1 MLVTKD
7 LCYQYSNS
15 QPLCFPNL
23 ECEKGGSILILGPS
37 GSGKTTLLHL
47 LGGLI
52 RPTNGQIML
61 KNIDLASLSDKNLD
75 LFRGQNIGIIF
86 QKPHFIKSLTVWENL
101 LLAAALAGNKPN
113 KKRISSLLERLNI
126 VHKLHILTDQLSL
139 GEQQR
144 VAIARALVNEPKLIL
159 ADEPTSALD
168 DKNGAEVAELLDE
181 ESKRLEAALLI
192 VTHDNR
198 LQTKFKKTI
207 TLVPSEK
214 SGNL

>member
-7 LCYQYSNS
+7 LCYQYPNS
-15 QPLCFPNL
+15 QPICFPNL
-23 ECEKGGSILILGPS
+23 ECGKEGSILILGHS

-52 RPTNGQIML
+52 RPTRGQITL
-61 KNIDLASLSDKNLD
+61 KNIDLAALSDKNLD

-101 LLAAALAGNKPN
+101 LLAAALAGNKAN
-113 KKRISSLLERLNI
+113 KKRMTSLLERLNV
-126 VHKLHILTDQLSL
+126 VHKLGSLTDQLSL

-168 DKNGAEVAELLDE
+168 DKNGAEVATLLDE

-207 TLVPSEK
+207 TLPPSEMI
-214 SGNL
+214 GNL

>member
-7 LCYQYSNS
+7 LCYQYFNA
-15 QPLCFPNL
+15 PPICFPDL
-23 ECEKGGSILILGPS
+23 ECQKGESILILGPS
-37 GSGKTTLLHL
+37 GTGKTTFLHL

-52 RPTNGQIML
+52 RPTHGELILNHT
-61 KNIDLASLSDKNLD
+61 DLGTLSDKNLD
-75 LFRGQNIGIIF
+75 LYRGQNIGIIF
-86 QKPHFIKSLTVWENL
+86 QKPHFIKSLTVRENL
-101 LLAAALAGNKPN
+101 LLAAALAGKKAN
-113 KKRISSLLERLNI
+113 KKRMLDLLDRLNI
-126 VHKLHILTDQLSL
+126 AHKIESMTDQLSL

-144 VAIARALVNEPKLIL
+144 VAIARALVNEPMLIL

-168 DKNGAEVAELLDE
+168 DKNGEEVATLLED

-207 TLVPSEK
+207 TLASSEK
-214 SGNL
+214 SGTL

>member
-7 LCYQYSNS
+7 LCYQYFNA
-15 QPLCFPNL
+15 PPICFPDL
-23 ECEKGGSILILGPS
+23 ECQKGESILILGPS
-37 GSGKTTLLHL
+37 GTGKTTFLHL

-52 RPTNGQIML
+52 RPTHGKLILNHT
-61 KNIDLASLSDKNLD
+61 DLGTLSDKNLD

-101 LLAAALAGNKPN
+101 LLAAALAGKKAN
-113 KKRISSLLERLNI
+113 KKRMLDLLDRLNI
-126 VHKLHILTDQLSL
+126 AHKIESMTDQLSL

-144 VAIARALVNEPKLIL
+144 VAIARALVNEPMLIL

-168 DKNGAEVAELLDE
+168 DKNGEEVATLLED

-207 TLVPSEK
+207 TLASSEK
-214 SGNL
+214 SGTL

>member
-7 LCYQYSNS
+7 LCYQYSNA
-15 QPLCFPNL
+15 QPICFPNL
-23 ECEKGGSILILGPS
+23 ECQKGESILILGPS
-37 GSGKTTLLHL
+37 GTGKTTFLHL

-52 RPTNGQIML
+52 RPTRGQLML
-61 KNIDLASLSDKNLD
+61 NHVDLGSLSDKNLD
-75 LFRGQNIGIIF
+75 LFRGQNIGIVF

-101 LLAAALAGNKPN
+101 LLAAALAGKKSD
-113 KKRISSLLERLNI
+113 KKRMIDLLERLNI
-126 VHKLHILTDQLSL
+126 AHKSESKTDQLSQ

-144 VAIARALVNEPKLIL
+144 VAIARALVNEPILIL

-168 DKNGAEVAELLDE
+168 DINGEEVAALLED

-207 TLVPSEK
+207 TLEPTEK
-214 SGNL
+214 SGTL

>member
-1 MLVTKD
+1 MLITKD

-15 QPLCFPNL
+15 QPICFPNL
-23 ECEKGGSILILGPS
+23 ECEKGGSVLILGPS
-37 GSGKTTLLHL
+37 GTGKTTLLHL

-52 RPTNGQIML
+52 RPTTGQL
-61 KNIDLASLSDKNLD
+61 TLNNQDLGALSDKKLD
-75 LFRGQNIGIIF
+75 LFRGQKIGIIF

-101 LLAAALAGNKPN
+101 LLAAALAGKKTN
-113 KKRISSLLERLNI
+113 KKRIADLLERLNI
-126 VHKLHILTDQLSL
+126 GHKLKNMTDQLSL

-144 VAIARALVNEPKLIL
+144 VAIARALVNEPILIL

-168 DKNGAEVAELLDE
+168 DKNAAEVAELLEE
-181 ESKRLEAALLI
+181 ESKRLDAALLI

-207 TLVPSEK
+207 TLSPTEK

>member
-7 LCYQYSNS
+7 LCYQYFNA
-15 QPLCFPNL
+15 PPICFPDL
-23 ECEKGGSILILGPS
+23 ECQKGESILILGPS
-37 GSGKTTLLHL
+37 GTGKTTFLHL

-52 RPTNGQIML
+52 RPTHGKL
-61 KNIDLASLSDKNLD
+61 KLNHTDLGTLSDKNLD

-101 LLAAALAGNKPN
+101 LLAAALAGKKVN
-113 KKRISSLLERLNI
+113 KKRMLDLLDRLNI
-126 VHKLHILTDQLSL
+126 AHKIEGMTDQLSL

-144 VAIARALVNEPKLIL
+144 VAIARALVNEPMLIL

-168 DKNGAEVAELLDE
+168 DKNGEEVATLLED
-181 ESKRLEAALLI
+181 ESKRLGAALLI

-207 TLVPSEK
+207 TLASTEK
-214 SGNL
+214 SGTL

>member
-1 MLVTKD
+1 MLVTND

-23 ECEKGGSILILGPS
+23 ECEKGGSILLLGPS

-86 QKPHFIKSLTVWENL
+86 QKPHFIRSLTVWENL

-126 VHKLHILTDQLSL
+126 VHKLNTLTDQLSL

-207 TLVPSEK
+207 TLAPSEK

>member
-1 MLVTKD
+1 
-7 LCYQYSNS
+7 
-15 QPLCFPNL
+15 
-23 ECEKGGSILILGPS
+23 
-37 GSGKTTLLHL
+37 

-52 RPTNGQIML
+52 RPTRGQLML
-61 KNIDLASLSDKNLD
+61 NHVDLGSLSDKNLD
-75 LFRGQNIGIIF
+75 LFRGQNIGIVF

-101 LLAAALAGNKPN
+101 LLAAALAGKKSD
-113 KKRISSLLERLNI
+113 KKRMIDLLERLNI
-126 VHKLHILTDQLSL
+126 AHKSESKTDQLSQ

-144 VAIARALVNEPKLIL
+144 VAIARALVNEPILIL

-168 DKNGAEVAELLDE
+168 DINGEEVAALLED

-207 TLVPSEK
+207 TLEPTEK
-214 SGNL
+214 SGTL

>member
-23 ECEKGGSILILGPS
+23 ECEKGGSILLLGPS

-86 QKPHFIKSLTVWENL
+86 QKPHFIRSLTVWENL

-126 VHKLHILTDQLSL
+126 VHKLNTLTDQLSL

-207 TLVPSEK
+207 TLAPSEK

>member
-86 QKPHFIKSLTVWENL
+86 QKPHFIRSLTVWENL

-168 DKNGAEVAELLDE
+168 DKNGAKVAELLDE

-207 TLVPSEK
+207 TLAPSEK

>member
-86 QKPHFIKSLTVWENL
+86 QKPHFIRSLTVWENL

-207 TLVPSEK
+207 TLAPSEK

>member
-1 MLVTKD
+1 MLVTND

-23 ECEKGGSILILGPS
+23 ECEKGGSILLLGPS

-86 QKPHFIKSLTVWENL
+86 QKPHFIRSLTVWENL

-207 TLVPSEK
+207 TLAPSEK